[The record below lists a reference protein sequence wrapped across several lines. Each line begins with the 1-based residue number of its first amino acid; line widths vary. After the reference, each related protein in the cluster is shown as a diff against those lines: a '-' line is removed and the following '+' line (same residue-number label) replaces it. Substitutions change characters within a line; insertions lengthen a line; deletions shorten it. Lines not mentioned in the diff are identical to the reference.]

1 MLYYAL
7 EYDMDDEKNEAS
19 ILWETESTSITE
31 TMKLVVQKPGFEYEI
46 VSEQDIKEDIEKL
59 YDKGSL
65 VTTLDKN
72 LT

>member
-1 MLYYAL
+1 
-7 EYDMDDEKNEAS
+7 MDDEKNEAS